1 MSISKLHETARAF
14 AESGI
19 PVFPC
24 VPNGKAPATEHGYKD
39 ASANVAQIDA
49 WWTENP
55 DYNLA
60 LSPEAAGWCVI
71 DIDGPDGEQA
81 WRQRA
86 ITPDTYEVMTPRG
99 GRHLYFTGSLPSTVK
114 KLFPAEPIDTRGVGG
129 YVLVPPS
136 VVNGKPYEV
145 LHDRDIQPAPNWIA
159 AKLGA
164 ARDRVAAAIEDLDLA
179 GNVDRAK
186 RLLASLVD
194 RGDVA
199 ISGRGGNDRT
209 YRLSCEVL
217 NLGLSAERTG
227 ELLAD
232 IWNPHCIPPWSQD
245 ELGAI
250 VANAASY
257 AQNEAGAWAVAPAAD
272 IYGSAL
278 DSLPDS
284 VKTQPE
290 RRSRFHFENEAE
302 QEEGKDAPFLIDRLI
317 PDATTVLIVGAKGS
331 FKTFIAQDILLS
343 LAAGVDCF
351 GVKPSRSGPV
361 FFGAHEG
368 RNEMKRARRRAW
380 KIAREIIEP
389 VPFFIAPG
397 PRIASVEECEEF
409 REQIRVQLRK
419 GSTRIAAIALDTV
432 AKCLAG
438 LDENSA
444 ADVGQFVAFCDSLVA
459 EFECPVIALHHT
471 GKNGLKTSRGSG
483 ALEAGFGT
491 VIDVE
496 RAGKTKAVAVSV
508 RYHKDAEEPEKPW
521 TFEGHVV
528 GPSLVFT
535 PISGAEYQAQVKEN
549 DPFERTKIGA
559 VLQKLGAVGRE
570 NAVSTLILAGEL
582 TPTVENEAPEARSA
596 AVTKSQRI
604 LSSLSSRSLEAYCAK
619 EGRDLWWWLPDA
631 TTE

>member
-1 MSISKLHETARAF
+1 MAISKLHETARAF
-14 AESGI
+14 AENGI

-24 VPNGKAPATEHGYKD
+24 VPNGKAPATEYGYKD
-39 ASANVAQIDA
+39 ASCDLAQIDA

-55 DYNLA
+55 NYNLA

-71 DIDGPDGEQA
+71 DIDGAEGEQA
-81 WRQRA
+81 LSEL
-86 ITPDTYEVMTPRG
+86 PPLPETYEVRTPRG
-99 GRHLYFTGSLPSTVK
+99 GRHLYFTGSLPSTVQKIGK
-114 KLFPAEPIDTRGVGG
+114 KLDTRGTGG
-129 YVLVPPS
+129 YVLIPPS
-136 VVNGKPYEV
+136 VVAGKPYEV
-145 LHDRDIQPAPNWIA
+145 LHDRDPIDAPNWIA
-159 AKLGA
+159 AKIGA
-164 ARDRVAAAIEDLDLA
+164 ARDRVAATIDDLDLA
-179 GNVDRAK
+179 GNVDRAE

-199 ISGRGGNDRT
+199 VSGRGGNDRT
-209 YRLSCEVL
+209 YRLCCEVL
-217 NLGLSAERTG
+217 NLGLSAERAG
-227 ELLAD
+227 ELLSD

-250 VANAASY
+250 VANAANY

-272 IYGSAL
+272 LYGSAL
-278 DSLPDS
+278 DSLPVD
-284 VKTQPE
+284 TQPA
-290 RRSRFHFENEAE
+290 RRSRFHFEDEVE
-302 QEEGKDAPFLIDRLI
+302 QELGKDAPFLIDRLI

-351 GVKPSRSGPV
+351 GVKPARSGPV

-380 KIAREIIEP
+380 KIAREIIDP
-389 VPFFIAPG
+389 IPFFIAPG
-397 PRIASVEECEEF
+397 PRIVSAEECEEF

-419 GSTRIAAIALDTV
+419 GSARIAAIALDTV

-444 ADVGQFVAFCDSLVA
+444 ADVGQFVAFCDSLTA

-471 GKNGLKTSRGSG
+471 GKNGQKTSRGSG

-535 PISGAEYQAQVKEN
+535 PISGAEYQAQVKED
-549 DPFERTKIGA
+549 DPFERTKVGA
-559 VLQKLGAVGRE
+559 VLQRLNAIGRE

-582 TPTVENEAPEARSA
+582 TPAVENEAPDARSA

-604 LSSLSSRSLEAYCAK
+604 LSALSSRSLETYCTK
-619 EGRDLWWWLPDA
+619 EGRDLLWWLPNAQPQDDL
-631 TTE
+631 